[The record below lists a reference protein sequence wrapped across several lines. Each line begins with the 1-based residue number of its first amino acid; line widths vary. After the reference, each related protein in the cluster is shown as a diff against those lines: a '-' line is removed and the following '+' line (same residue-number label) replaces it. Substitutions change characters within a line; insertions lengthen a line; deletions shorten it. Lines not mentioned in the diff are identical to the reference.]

1 MDRRDFLTAVKARQ
15 KDHNPGTF
23 RTLSG
28 VSLYAG
34 VWDTEAI
41 IHLLKRTMFGAKKAD
56 VDFFR
61 TMTMSQA
68 VDHLLDV
75 SPAQTEPAPPVKTY
89 NAAIDPGI
97 PIGQTWVYTTQA
109 DSNAQRR
116 NSLKNWWIGQML
128 NQERNI
134 LEKLTLMWHNHFVI
148 EMDAVGSGIFSYQN
162 NTILRKNALGNF
174 KQFVKEI
181 SIDTGMLKYL
191 NNYLNV
197 NTAPDENYARELQ
210 ELFTIGKG
218 ADNASAPFTE
228 EDVKQAAK
236 VLTGWGLDINDN
248 TYLFRANR
256 HDSSNKQFSAFYN
269 NTVIAGRTLEDGKLE
284 LDDLLTMIFA
294 KEEVSLHI
302 CRKIYRWFVYY
313 EIDAATEQNVIAP
326 LAQIFRNSG
335 NEIKPVLAALLKS
348 EHFFDAVNR
357 GCMIKNPVDITVSLC
372 REFSVAF
379 PVITDYTAGYNMWE
393 KLVANCSNM
402 QQEPGQPPN
411 VAGWPAYYQAP
422 QYQQLW
428 INADTLPKRNIFSDT
443 MITTG
448 FTKSGVTII
457 IDTTVFA
464 ASMPAPSN
472 PNSLLQDSLTYLL
485 RIPLSQQSRDQLKTD
500 ILLDGQANDI
510 YWTTAWNTF
519 VNNPGDTANANSVKT
534 KLKALY
540 QYIMQLPEY
549 QLS

>member
-1 MDRRDFLTAVKARQ
+1 MDRRDFLAAVKAKRKHGNQ
-15 KDHNPGTF
+15 QSF

-28 VSLYAG
+28 INPYTGA
-34 VWDTEAI
+34 WDTEAI

-61 TMTMSQA
+61 GMSMSQA
-68 VDHLLDV
+68 VDYLLDV

-97 PIGQTWVYTTQA
+97 AIGQTWVYTTQA

-134 LEKLTLMWHNHFVI
+134 LEKLTLMWHNHFVV
-148 EMDAVGSGIFSYQN
+148 EMDVVGSGIFCYQN
-162 NTILRKNALGNF
+162 NSILRKNALGNF

-181 SIDTGMLKYL
+181 TIDTGMLKYL
-191 NNYLNV
+191 NNYLNISA
-197 NTAPDENYARELQ
+197 APDENYARELQ

-218 ADNASAPFTE
+218 ADNASAPFIE

-236 VLTGWGLDINDN
+236 ILTGWGLDNANN
-248 TYLFRANR
+248 TYIFRANR
-256 HDSSNKQFSAFYN
+256 HDSSNKQFSSFYN
-269 NTVIAGRTLEDGKLE
+269 NTVITGRTLEDGKLE
-284 LDDLLTMIFA
+284 LDDLLTMIFS

-313 EIDAATEQNVIAP
+313 EIDAATEQNVIVP
-326 LAQIFRNSG
+326 LAQLFRNSG

-357 GCMIKNPVDITVSLC
+357 GCMIKNPVDFTVSLC
-372 REFSVAF
+372 REFNVTF
-379 PVITDYTAGYNMWE
+379 PVATDPVASYNMWE
-393 KLVANCSNM
+393 RLMVNCSSM

-448 FTKSGVTII
+448 YTKSGVTII

-472 PNSLLQDSLTYLL
+472 PNSLVQDSLTYLI

-519 VNNPGDTANANSVKT
+519 VNNPGDTANASSVKT

>member
-1 MDRRDFLTAVKARQ
+1 MDRRDFFTAGKGSRKQFNHPTA
-15 KDHNPGTF
+15 

-28 VSLYAG
+28 IDAYTG
-34 VWDTEAI
+34 TWDTEAV

-56 VDFFR
+56 VDFFK
-61 TMTMSQA
+61 TMTLSQA

-75 SPAQTEPAPPVKTY
+75 SPAQTAPAPPVKTY

-97 PIGQTWVYTTQA
+97 PIGATWVFTTQA

-134 LEKLTLMWHNHFVI
+134 LEKLTLMWHNHFVV
-148 EMDAVGSGIFSYQN
+148 EMDVVGSGIFCYQN
-162 NTILRKNALGNF
+162 NTVLRKNALGNF

-191 NNYLNV
+191 NNYLNIS
-197 NTAPDENYARELQ
+197 TATDENYARELQ
-210 ELFTIGKG
+210 ELFTVGKG

-236 VLTGWGLDINDN
+236 ILTGWGLDTNNNI
-248 TYLFRANR
+248 YVFRANR
-256 HDSSNKQFSAFYN
+256 HDSSNKQFSSFYN
-269 NTVIAGRTLEDGKLE
+269 NTIIAGRTLEDGQLE
-284 LDDLLTMIFA
+284 LDDLLTMIFS

-313 EIDAATEQNVIAP
+313 EIDAATEQHVIAP

-357 GCMIKNPVDITVSLC
+357 GCMIKNPVDLAVSLC
-372 REFSVAF
+372 REFSVTF
-379 PVITDYTAGYNMWE
+379 PVATDHTASYNMWE
-393 KLVANCSNM
+393 KLVANCTNM

-443 MITTG
+443 MISTG
-448 FTKSGVTII
+448 YSKSGVTII

-472 PNSLLQDSLTYLL
+472 PNSLVQDSLTYLL

-500 ILLDGQANDI
+500 ILLDGQANDT

-519 VNNPGDTANANSVKT
+519 VFNPADTANASSVKT

>member
-1 MDRRDFLTAVKARQ
+1 
-15 KDHNPGTF
+15 
-23 RTLSG
+23 
-28 VSLYAG
+28 
-34 VWDTEAI
+34 
-41 IHLLKRTMFGAKKAD
+41 
-56 VDFFR
+56 
-61 TMTMSQA
+61 
-68 VDHLLDV
+68 
-75 SPAQTEPAPPVKTY
+75 
-89 NAAIDPGI
+89 
-97 PIGQTWVYTTQA
+97 
-109 DSNAQRR
+109 
-116 NSLKNWWIGQML
+116 
-128 NQERNI
+128 
-134 LEKLTLMWHNHFVI
+134 
-148 EMDAVGSGIFSYQN
+148 
-162 NTILRKNALGNF
+162 
-174 KQFVKEI
+174 
-181 SIDTGMLKYL
+181 
-191 NNYLNV
+191 
-197 NTAPDENYARELQ
+197 
-210 ELFTIGKG
+210 
-218 ADNASAPFTE
+218 
-228 EDVKQAAK
+228 
-236 VLTGWGLDINDN
+236 
-248 TYLFRANR
+248 
-256 HDSSNKQFSAFYN
+256 
-269 NTVIAGRTLEDGKLE
+269 
-284 LDDLLTMIFA
+284 
-294 KEEVSLHI
+294 
-302 CRKIYRWFVYY
+302 
-313 EIDAATEQNVIAP
+313 
-326 LAQIFRNSG
+326 
-335 NEIKPVLAALLKS
+335 
-348 EHFFDAVNR
+348 
-357 GCMIKNPVDITVSLC
+357 
-372 REFSVAF
+372 
-379 PVITDYTAGYNMWE
+379 MWE

>member
-1 MDRRDFLTAVKARQ
+1 MDRRDFLAAVKAKR
-15 KDHNPGTF
+15 KDDNQRSF

-28 VSLYAG
+28 INVYTGA
-34 VWDTEAI
+34 WDTEAI
-41 IHLLKRTMFGAKKAD
+41 IHLLKRTMFGAKKVD

-61 TMTMSQA
+61 GMSMSQA
-68 VDHLLDV
+68 VDYLLDV
-75 SPAQTEPAPPVKTY
+75 SPSQTEPAPPVKTY

-97 PIGQTWVYTTQA
+97 PIGQTWVFTTQA

-134 LEKLTLMWHNHFVI
+134 LEKLTLMWHNHFVV
-148 EMDAVGSGIFSYQN
+148 EMDVVGSGIFCYQN
-162 NTILRKNALGNF
+162 NSILRKNALGNF

-181 SIDTGMLKYL
+181 TIDTGMLKYL
-191 NNYLNV
+191 NNYLNIS
-197 NTAPDENYARELQ
+197 TAPDENYARELQ
-210 ELFTIGKG
+210 ELFTVGKG

-236 VLTGWGLDINDN
+236 ILTGWGLDNTNN
-248 TYLFRANR
+248 TYIFRANR

-269 NTVIAGRTLEDGKLE
+269 NTVVAGRTLEDGKLE
-284 LDDLLTMIFA
+284 LDDLLNMIFS

-313 EIDAATEQNVIAP
+313 EIDAATEQNVIVP
-326 LAQIFRNSG
+326 LAQLFRNSG

-357 GCMIKNPVDITVSLC
+357 GCMIKNPIDIAVSLC

-379 PVITDYTAGYNMWE
+379 PVATDYIASYNMWE
-393 KLVANCSNM
+393 RLVVNCSTM
-402 QQEPGQPPN
+402 QLEPGQPPN

-448 FTKSGVTII
+448 YTKSGVTII

-472 PNSLLQDSLTYLL
+472 PNSLVQDSLTYLI

-519 VNNPGDTANANSVKT
+519 VNNPGDAANASSVKT

>member
-1 MDRRDFLTAVKARQ
+1 VDRKDFFTAIKGTR
-15 KDHNPGTF
+15 KDQSQRSF

-28 VSLYAG
+28 TGLYTGA
-34 VWDTEAI
+34 WDTEAI
-41 IHLLKRTMFGAKKAD
+41 IHLLKRTMFGAKKLD

-61 TMTMSQA
+61 TMTMSEA
-68 VDHLLDV
+68 VDYLLEV
-75 SPAQTEPAPPVKTY
+75 TPAQSEPAPPVKTY
-89 NAAIDPGI
+89 NEAIDPGI

-116 NSLKNWWIGQML
+116 NSLKNWWIGQMI

-134 LEKLTLMWHNHFVI
+134 LEKLTLMWHNHFVV
-148 EMDAVGSGIFSYQN
+148 EMDAVGSGIFCYQN
-162 NTILRKNALGNF
+162 NAVLRKNALGDF

-181 SIDTGMLKYL
+181 TLDTGMLKYL

-197 NTAPDENYARELQ
+197 NSAPDENYARELQ

-236 VLTGWGLDINDN
+236 ILTGWGLDN
-248 TYLFRANR
+248 TNNVYLFRANR

-269 NTVIAGRTLEDGKLE
+269 NTLITGRTLEDGKLE
-284 LDDLLTMIFA
+284 LDDLLNMIFS

-313 EIDAATEQNVIAP
+313 EIDAATELNVIAP

-335 NEIKPVLAALLKS
+335 HEIKPVLAALLKS

-357 GCMIKNPVDITVSLC
+357 GCMIKNPIDITVSLC
-372 REFSVAF
+372 REFNVAF
-379 PVITDYTAGYNMWE
+379 PVSTDYVASYNMWE
-393 KLVANCSNM
+393 KLAVNCAAM

-411 VAGWPAYYQAP
+411 VAGWPAYYQPP

-448 FTKSGVTII
+448 YSKSGVTII

-472 PNSLLQDSLTYLL
+472 PNSLVQDSLTYLL

-500 ILLDGQANDI
+500 MLLDGQANDI

-519 VNNPGDTANANSVKT
+519 VNNPADTANANSVKT